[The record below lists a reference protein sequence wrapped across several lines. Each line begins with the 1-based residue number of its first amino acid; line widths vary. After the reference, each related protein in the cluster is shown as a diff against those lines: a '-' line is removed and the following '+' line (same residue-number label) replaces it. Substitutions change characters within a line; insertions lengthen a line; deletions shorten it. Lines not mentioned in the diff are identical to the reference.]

1 MALNSN
7 FRTLTADNIEGIVE
21 DRNYLKSSFE
31 NGTITGWTEVAVA
44 LTSGLPTGTPTIS
57 ATSASSLA
65 LSATSVTPLSGSRSL
80 LVDVPSALTAG
91 HGFISDEFTLDRMD
105 LGKVLTV
112 SFDYE
117 RVTGT
122 YNFSGTLGSQ
132 TWMVYLYDA
141 TAGGATWIQP
151 AGFLGMNQSS
161 GPGRVRATFQSSV
174 TAGQKY
180 RVAVIASQAAAGASS
195 IEFDNFS
202 CSRQTAPI
210 GPVVTDT
217 VNAGAITIG
226 ATVTAPTKG
235 TRTADSVSWMR
246 IGDSAYFSYQYNQTA
261 AGTAGSGEYLISL
274 PSGMSFDSN
283 KVSFYT
289 GGLVNFS
296 ALVPYGLPDAWFGWG
311 QSSGTNSYG
320 LIIPYDSTRF
330 RVAFEY
336 VSASG
341 PVATGGLF
349 WGSSGNELSYARVSF
364 NATFQVPISG
374 WSSNVQLS
382 NDTDTRVVAFRA
394 TRTGSQSF
402 PNVPA
407 SPFTVVQ
414 FNSIKNDTHGAWDS
428 VNYRYIIPVSGYYDI
443 SARFLLQFGTSTAE
457 IVAYLVVDG
466 TAVALQ
472 QDFKSATTSGNQ
484 GVFARFLWNLN
495 AGQAVQVRMYQAN
508 SGGGAINGV
517 FELGGIE
524 HGAMYVN
531 RLSGPSVVAASDSVS
546 AIYQTSAGQ
555 SIPHN
560 SATVVV
566 FGTKIFD
573 SHSAMNASTGVFTC
587 PVSGEY
593 QLSAAF
599 YFSTAITATATDIQT
614 IAYKNGVAY
623 LGVNNT
629 KSGTA
634 AAPLTTSGTI
644 RIRCNAGDTLSC
656 AVLQANSATTAQTL
670 LANAAFNW
678 VAISRVGN

>member
-31 NGTITGWTEVAVA
+31 NGTITGWREMAVTVDA
-44 LTSGLPTGTPTIS
+44 NGFPNATPTIGTDAS
-57 ATSASSLA
+57 PNAASSLS
-65 LSATSVTPLSGSRSL
+65 LSATSTTPLSGTRSL
-80 LVDVPSALTAG
+80 LVTVPTSLSQG
-91 HGFISDEFTLDRMD
+91 QGFISEEFTLDRMD

-117 RVTGT
+117 RISGT
-122 YNFSGTLGSQ
+122 YNFSGTRGSQ
-132 TWMVYLYDA
+132 TWMVYIYDA

-161 GPGRVRATFQSSV
+161 GPGRVACTFQTSV

-195 IEFDNFS
+195 IEFDNFT

-217 VNAGAITIG
+217 LNAGAITIG

-246 IGDSAYFSYQYNQTA
+246 IGDSAYFSYQYNQTG
-261 AGTAGSGEYLISL
+261 AGAAGSGDYLISL

-311 QSSGTNSYG
+311 QSPGTNSYG

-349 WGSSGNELSYARVSF
+349 WGSGGNQLSYATVSF

-374 WSSNVQLS
+374 WSSNVQRS
-382 NDTDTRVVAFRA
+382 SDTDTRVVSFV
-394 TRTGSQSF
+394 GSINAQGYTSLTT
-402 PNVPA
+402 NLA
-407 SPFTVVQ
+407 MTV
-414 FNSIKNDTHGAWDS
+414 SKDSHGAFS
-428 VNYRYIIPVSGYYDI
+428 SGVYTIPVSGDYSVNATVI
-443 SARFLLQFGTSTAE
+443 SDQANFFPTVYLNGGIYTYGTRQASAS
-457 IVAYLVVDG
+457 
-466 TAVALQ
+466 Q
-472 QDFKSATTSGNQ
+472 ATTAAMLIPNLKAGDTISLRIGNTN
-484 GVFARFLWNLN
+484 GNTI
-495 AGQAVQVRMYQAN
+495 AGGYF
-508 SGGGAINGV
+508 SI
-517 FELGGIE
+517 
-524 HGAMYVN
+524 N
-531 RLSGPSVVAASDSVS
+531 RLSGPSVVAASETVS
-546 AIYQTSAGQ
+546 FSANTSTTAGSTTQCFIYTVKDHDT
-555 SIPHN
+555 HN
-560 SATVVV
+560 AYSTITGKFTV
-566 FGTKIFD
+566 
-573 SHSAMNASTGVFTC
+573 
-587 PVSGEY
+587 PVSGKY
-593 QLSAAF
+593 AF
-599 YFSTAITATATDIQT
+599 GGYAYFNAVVGCLVL
-614 IAYKNGVAY
+614 YKNGSVISQGIESKGNAY
-623 LGVNNT
+623 PSFVSAQLNLV
-629 KSGTA
+629 
-634 AAPLTTSGTI
+634 
-644 RIRCNAGDTLSC
+644 AGDVIELRPTSSVT
-656 AVLQANSATTAQTL
+656 AGGQSTVNS
-670 LANAAFNW
+670 FY
-678 VAISRVGN
+678 GNRIGQ

>member
-7 FRTLTADNIEGIVE
+7 FRTLTANNIEGIVDE
-21 DRNYLKSSFE
+21 RNYLSSSFE
-31 NGTITGWTEVAVA
+31 NGTLTGWTEMSVA

-57 ATSASSLA
+57 STAASSLA
-65 LSATSVTPLSGSRSL
+65 LSTTTSTPLSGSRSML
-80 LVDVPSALTAG
+80 MTVASALTAG
-91 HGFISDEFTLDRMD
+91 HGFISQEFTLDRMD

-117 RVTGT
+117 RISGT

-132 TWMVYLYDA
+132 TLMVYIYDA
-141 TAGGATWIQP
+141 TAGGANWIQP

-161 GPGRVRATFQSSV
+161 NPGRVACTFQSSV

-180 RVAVIASQAAAGASS
+180 RVAVIASQAASGASS
-195 IEFDNFS
+195 IEFDNFT

-210 GPVVTDT
+210 GPVVTDYT
-217 VNAGAITIG
+217 SFTGSWLASVTNPSIGNGTIR
-226 ATVTAPTKG
+226 AWVA
-235 TRTADSVSWMR
+235 RV
-246 IGDSAYFSYQYNQTA
+246 GDSARIRYQIVPGST
-261 AGTAGSGEYLISL
+261 TTFGSGDYYVML
-274 PSGMSFDSN
+274 PSGLTIDTN
-283 KVSFYT
+283 KCGPLT
-289 GGLVNFS
+289 N
-296 ALVPYGLPDAWFGWG
+296 
-311 QSSGTNSYG
+311 GTQV
-320 LIIPYDSTRF
+320 F
-330 RVAFEY
+330 
-336 VSASG
+336 
-341 PVATGGLF
+341 
-349 WGSSGNELSYARVSF
+349 GSSYVLRAGVTRYFGVAAPYFTFNDRVSVKF
-364 NATFQVPISG
+364 QETVSGVNPVRVSSNSAWTPTIPATLQNGDEIDIEFEVPISG

-382 NDTDTRVVAFRA
+382 NDTDTRVVAMRV
-394 TRTGSQSF
+394 SQ
-402 PNVPA
+402 A
-407 SPFTVVQ
+407 SQQNLSNITETKITNLSSLIV
-414 FNSIKNDTHGAWDS
+414 DTHAAWS
-428 VNYRYIIPVSGYYDI
+428 SANNEYVIPVSGVYEIIGGIAYTANATGTRVSYI
-443 SARFLLQFGTSTAE
+443 SIVKGGVTNAYAAASRIGTNTAADQTIAQMSYIDSFSAGDKVYLTGYQSSGGVLATGTS
-457 IVAYLVVDG
+457 LVS
-466 TAVALQ
+466 TFLQ
-472 QDFKSATTSGNQ
+472 VK
-484 GVFARFLWNLN
+484 
-495 AGQAVQVRMYQAN
+495 
-508 SGGGAINGV
+508 
-517 FELGGIE
+517 
-524 HGAMYVN
+524 
-531 RLSGPSVVAASDSVS
+531 RLSGPSVVAASESVS

-656 AVLQANSATTAQTL
+656 AVLQSNSATTAQTL